1 MVFQE
6 RTYGV
11 LIVSASEQF
20 FTAASDLLP
29 VSDYWPVETAKTAAA
44 ARRLLL
50 ETQFD
55 IVLIQTPRRDEF
67 GTALAADVCRT
78 TGAGALL
85 LVRQELYDD
94 VYAKVMEDGVTV
106 LPVPTTQRMMA
117 QTLRML
123 CAARE
128 RMRRME
134 EKQAT
139 VEEKIE
145 EIRLVDRA
153 KWLLIERL
161 HMSEQEA
168 HHYLE
173 KQAMDLRQSIRAA
186 AENVIRTYR

>member
-6 RTYGV
+6 RTYAV

-20 FTAASDLLP
+20 YTAATALLP
-29 VSDYWPVETAKTAAA
+29 VSDYWPVERAPSAAA
-44 ARRLLL
+44 ARRRLL
-50 ETQFD
+50 ETPFD
-55 IVLIQTPRRDEF
+55 IVLIQAPLRDEF
-67 GTALAADVCRT
+67 GTSLAADVCRSS
-78 TGAGALL
+78 GAGVLL

-94 VYAKVMEDGVTV
+94 VYAKVMEDGVSV
-106 LPVPTTQRMMA
+106 LSVPTSQRMMA

-145 EIRLVDRA
+145 EIRLVNRA

-161 HMSEQEA
+161 HMSEEEA

-173 KQAMDLRQSIRAA
+173 KQAMDLRRPIRAA

>member
-20 FTAASDLLP
+20 FAAATALLP

-44 ARRLLL
+44 ARRRLL

-55 IVLIQTPRRDEF
+55 IVLIQTPLHDEF
-67 GTALAADVCRT
+67 GTALAADVCRS

-106 LPVPTTQRMMA
+106 LPVPTTQRMMV

-145 EIRLVDRA
+145 EIRLVNRA

-173 KQAMDLRQSIRAA
+173 KQAMDLRQPIRTA
-186 AENVIRTYR
+186 AENVIQTYR